1 MNEINQEQYG
11 TQSMS
16 KIGFFSVCIALA
28 FSFMSCSKQLPAE
41 EEATLKKINTVG
53 KGKVA
58 EAEWSKIYAGKIV
71 YETYCSGCHGV
82 KGDGKGPAAAMLITK
97 PRNFTR
103 GMFKFISTPKN
114 NLPTDADLGRTIL
127 YGVPRSSMPA
137 WKFLSEQDRTDV
149 IEYIKTFSDRWQT
162 NPPPKPIAFPNAPE
176 WVGGLQSIAQGKA
189 IYAKMGCG
197 KCHGELGTGD
207 GPSSATLADAEGNK
221 ILPFNFREGVLKGGS
236 HVEDIY
242 RTFYTGLAGTPM
254 PAFGG
259 ILTDDENWHLVSYV
273 LYLMGKTN
281 TTEENLAKAP
291 VVVPDSA
298 KKKTTASK

>member
-1 MNEINQEQYG
+1 
-11 TQSMS
+11 
-16 KIGFFSVCIALA
+16 
-28 FSFMSCSKQLPAE
+28 
-41 EEATLKKINTVG
+41 
-53 KGKVA
+53 
-58 EAEWSKIYAGKIV
+58 
-71 YETYCSGCHGV
+71 
-82 KGDGKGPAAAMLITK
+82 
-97 PRNFTR
+97 
-103 GMFKFISTPKN
+103 
-114 NLPTDADLGRTIL
+114 
-127 YGVPRSSMPA
+127 
-137 WKFLSEQDRTDV
+137 
-149 IEYIKTFSDRWQT
+149 
-162 NPPPKPIAFPNAPE
+162 
-176 WVGGLQSIAQGKA
+176 LQSIAQGKA